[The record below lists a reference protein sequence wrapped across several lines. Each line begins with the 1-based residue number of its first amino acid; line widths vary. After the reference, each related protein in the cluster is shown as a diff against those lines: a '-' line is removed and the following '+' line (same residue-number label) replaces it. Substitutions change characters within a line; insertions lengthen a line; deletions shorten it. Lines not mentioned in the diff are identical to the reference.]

1 MARKKRNIQEIETP
15 VADPKNKPVYRD
27 SFQQNVGTKIED
39 MGRKFEGRGRN
50 ILYGIAAVAVLAS
63 LIGIFYLWNRR
74 ADAAAQTALGKAIEV
89 AKTEVTSMAPPAGST
104 KKTFKTEKERAEA
117 AIQAFQDVADKH
129 GSPIREK
136 AKYFIAVNR
145 LLLDRPAAIAELQ
158 ELKGVSGEVGTLSKF
173 ALAQALTDEGKLDEA
188 AALYQELA
196 AMSDPI
202 LSKDTINFNLAE
214 IYRKQGKIPEA
225 SELYFNIAKA
235 GSEIKDSDGLNLP
248 PSETAKI
255 AREKLEE
262 INPDKAREVPK
273 PLPDG
278 EKADRFVF

>member
-1 MARKKRNIQEIETP
+1 MARKKRNIQEYETP
-15 VADPKNKPVYRD
+15 AADPKAKPVYRD
-27 SFQQNVGTKIED
+27 SFQQNVGTRVED
-39 MGRKFEGRGRN
+39 LGRKFEGKGRN
-50 ILYGIAAVAVLAS
+50 ILYGLAALAVLVS

-74 ADAAAQTALGKAIEV
+74 ADAAAQTALGKAIEISK
-89 AKTEVTSMAPPAGST
+89 AKVTASPDPTSTE
-104 KKTFKTEKERAEA
+104 KTYKTEKERAEA

-129 GSPIREK
+129 GSPVREK

-145 LLLDRPAAIAELQ
+145 LLIDRPAAIAELQ
-158 ELKGVSGEVGTLSKF
+158 ELKGVSGEVGALSRF
-173 ALAQALTDEGKLDEA
+173 ALAQAMTDEGKLDEA
-188 AALYQELA
+188 AALYQELK

-202 LSKDTINFNLAE
+202 LSKDTIDFNLAE

-225 SELYFNIAKA
+225 SELYFRVAKE
-235 GSEIKDSDGLNLP
+235 GSEIKDQDGLNLP

-273 PLPDG
+273 PLPQG

>member
-1 MARKKRNIQEIETP
+1 MARKKRRIPEIETP
-15 VADPKNKPVYRD
+15 VAEQKNKPVYRD
-27 SFQQNVGTKIED
+27 GFQQNVGTKIED
-39 MGRKFEGRGRN
+39 FGRKFEGKGRN
-50 ILYGIAAVAVLAS
+50 VLYGLAAVAVLVV
-63 LIGIFYLWNRR
+63 LVGIFYLWDRR

-89 AKTEVTSMAPPAGST
+89 MKTEVTSADPPAGST
-104 KKTFKTEKERAEA
+104 KKTFKTEKARAEA
-117 AIQAFQDVADKH
+117 AIQAFQEVADKH
-129 GSPIREK
+129 GSPVREK
-136 AKYFIAVNR
+136 ARYFIAVNR
-145 LLLDRPAAIAELQ
+145 LLIDRGAAIAELQ
-158 ELKGVSGEVGTLSKF
+158 ELKGVSGEVGVMSKF
-173 ALAQALTDEGKLDEA
+173 ALAQALTDEGKIDEA

-196 AMSDPI
+196 AMNDPV

-235 GSEIKDSDGLNLP
+235 GSEIKDADGLNLP
-248 PSETAKI
+248 PTETAKL

>member
-1 MARKKRNIQEIETP
+1 MARKKRNIQEYETP
-15 VADPKNKPVYRD
+15 AADQKTKPVYRD
-27 SFQQNVGTKIED
+27 SFQQNVGTKVED
-39 MGRKFEGRGRN
+39 IGRKFEGKGRN
-50 ILYGIAAVAVLAS
+50 ILYGLAALAVLVS

-74 ADAAAQTALGKAIEV
+74 ADAAAQTALGKAIEISKARV
-89 AKTEVTSMAPPAGST
+89 TASPDPTSTDKTY
-104 KKTFKTEKERAEA
+104 KTEKERAEA

-129 GSPIREK
+129 GSPVREK

-145 LLLDRPAAIAELQ
+145 LLIDRPAAIAELQ
-158 ELKGVSGEVGTLSKF
+158 ELKGVSGEVGALSRF

-188 AALYQELA
+188 AALYQELK

-202 LSKDTINFNLAE
+202 LSKDTIDFNLAE
-214 IYRKQGKIPEA
+214 IYREQGKIPEA
-225 SELYFNIAKA
+225 TELYFRVAKE
-235 GSEIKDSDGLNLP
+235 GSEIKDPDGLNLP
-248 PSETAKI
+248 PSETAKL

-273 PLPDG
+273 PLPQG

>member
-1 MARKKRNIQEIETP
+1 MARKKRRIEEYETP
-15 VADPKNKPVYRD
+15 ATDPKNKPVYRD

-39 MGRKFEGRGRN
+39 IGRKFEGKGRN
-50 ILYGIAAVAVLAS
+50 VLYGLAAVAVLAS

-74 ADAAAQTALGKAIEV
+74 ADAAAQTALGKAIEI
-89 AKTEVTSMAPPAGST
+89 AKAEVTSAPPPAGST

-129 GSPIREK
+129 GSPVREK
-136 AKYFIAVNR
+136 ARYFIAVNR
-145 LLLDRPAAIAELQ
+145 LLIDRPAAIAELQ
-158 ELKGVSGEVGTLSKF
+158 ELKGSGGEVGTLSKF
-173 ALAQALTDEGKLDEA
+173 ALAQALTDEGKSDEA

-214 IYRKQGKIPEA
+214 LYRKQGKTAEA
-225 SELYFNIAKA
+225 SELFFNIAKT
-235 GSEIKDSDGLNLP
+235 GSEIKDENGLNLP
-248 PSETAKI
+248 PSETAKL

-262 INPDKAREVPK
+262 INPEKAREVPK

-278 EKADRFVF
+278 ERADRYVF

>member
-1 MARKKRNIQEIETP
+1 MSRKKRNIQEYETP
-15 VADPKNKPVYRD
+15 VADQKNKPVYRD

-39 MGRKFEGRGRN
+39 MGRKFEGKGRN
-50 ILYGIAAVAVLAS
+50 VLYGLAAVAVLVS

-74 ADAAAQTALGKAIEV
+74 ADAAGQTALGKAIEV
-89 AKTEVTSMAPPAGST
+89 MKTEVTSVEPPAGST
-104 KKTFKTEKERAEA
+104 KKIFKTEKERAEA

-129 GSPIREK
+129 GSPVREK

-145 LLLDRPAAIAELQ
+145 LLIDRPAAIAELQ
-158 ELKGVSGEVGTLSKF
+158 ELKGVNGEVGTLSKF
-173 ALAQALTDEGKLDEA
+173 ALAQALTDERKLDEA

-235 GSEIKDSDGLNLP
+235 GSEIKDADGLNLP
-248 PSETAKI
+248 PSETAKLS
-255 AREKLEE
+255 REKLEE